1 MDGTSTG
8 LSALQTAFLKECTN
22 RLCAPLEY
30 LFPEAVSVDENGIA
44 IPCLPTLPS
53 RYDLAK
59 IDANIR
65 EELSLADPRQGGGD
79 FSMATMLGEVVVVM
93 LHKFCVMARRAV
105 SEGGEEKML
114 DSRPGSVSEAMA
126 HKLSVAGVM
135 VCILRLLICNTTHYY
150 FHETHLI
157 KYCYGH
163 NRAPWRHSSG
173 MHPKIHLSTP
183 TAPHNLHSTR
193 KHLIL
198 AGWRSYPR

>member
-59 IDANIR
+59 IDATIR

-93 LHKFCVMARRAV
+93 LQKFCVMARRAV

-114 DSRPGSVSEAMA
+114 DSRPGSVSESMA

-135 VCILRLLICNTTHYY
+135 VCIL
-150 FHETHLI
+150 
-157 KYCYGH
+157 
-163 NRAPWRHSSG
+163 
-173 MHPKIHLSTP
+173 
-183 TAPHNLHSTR
+183 
-193 KHLIL
+193 
-198 AGWRSYPR
+198 